1 MGLVGENFK
10 EELRNQVAVRQSKWA
25 VNGRSIED
33 ISVINS
39 NSWLRLASS
48 VNISTKG
55 AEGYLKKIAQT
66 RVDTLKEIFNTK
78 EDDELA
84 KNFVLTGGSAI
95 ATEAVV
101 ADVSSIT
108 GLSSRSGINTAGTY
122 TLNSTQTAYGVDGDT
137 FGYRPMP
144 GLESA
149 TVSFY
154 NRGTLS
160 KADIKIKANSP
171 EQLSIIELLY
181 MRPGYTILLE
191 WGHEKYYDN
200 TGAVAEISYSG
211 GITDPFK
218 LFFKKEVGK
227 SVGRD
232 QMQSTIDQERTLRNY
247 NYDAFYGVVTNF
259 NWSVGNDGTYDIT
272 INAIS
277 TGAIVESLKITT
289 KPSESQA
296 EETKQKLA
304 DKNKKKEN
312 PSGDSNAPQPEPEPV
327 DNSFTGQLYKNK
339 ERSVIHNRLYDFIYA
354 LQQDEFLDRNKIT
367 TILFKGSKFGE
378 FSFRDQKAVVPA
390 GAVAFPKKSTEDKGQ
405 ESAYYIIFD
414 YLLILLEL
422 NTGLYSKDGTAL
434 IKQDLGVKPIVTIPG
449 PLSSDP
455 GVCWIP
461 PTAFTSAVS
470 DPVEKEKELAN
481 IGVTEEF
488 LAEVAKKIG
497 MEPPEPIGKPQI
509 KITAGQLMGFNEKI
523 KSAEDQKKLGNLDG
537 AIEKAEKALKELR
550 DRIAYIEQYGT
561 GFKNLKED
569 VAQGKE
575 QIKQQEAQLVEL
587 KKLSVES
594 GTEVG
599 SKKTGEYTI
608 SGTTNIDKPL
618 GQVLDFHTYYTNTQV
633 TVTDGLPSPI
643 PTPDGFEN
651 KEKDDFI
658 GYLNSVYLNI
668 EFIVEQFE
676 SNIDKDGNVNII
688 EFLQGILTGVSAAF
702 GDINVLKCRV
712 NDDTNTLEIYDEGSF
727 IKNKK
732 TQTVFKTY
740 GVAPDTSASLLKNLS
755 ISAKISKEFT
765 TMISVGAQANS
776 NRIGT
781 NATGFGEFNRGLV
794 DRIDPVKVETTEEKT
809 PYRLFAELAQRTWN
823 TVQSAYPAHKGI
835 IFDESE
841 FKNIGGSSE
850 NEESS
855 AFDLTSD
862 IGSLKSLY
870 RDYAKFVLGHFS
882 GVDQRIP
889 PPFFI
894 PFDIDL
900 SMKGLSG
907 VKIYSQFG
915 MEDTLLPQSYTG
927 KVNYVVTN
935 VTHKISKNNWDTDL
949 KALTVPAL
957 DAEPGSRDAT
967 TATPSRKELKSS
979 PSSPRVTATGKTWD
993 KLNTAQRATAVE
1005 LYNALIRY
1013 NFTDKQARAVLGIV
1027 SKESGFIP
1035 QREGSYKD
1043 TSAARIRKIFE
1054 KRFNGWSDS
1063 QIDALKVDDNKFYS
1077 YIYQNIIGNGDK
1089 NTGDGYKFRGRGL
1102 NQLTGR
1108 ANYEYYQNYYVKN
1121 GSKGGTI
1128 DIVNNPDS
1136 INQKDANGV
1145 YKVAVELCAL
1155 YYVRGRQLHKDY
1167 YAQYQDDQ
1175 QKAIYTITK
1184 ETAGWGKPDTG
1195 NIWQEGYAKATAFVG
1210 TLPETI
1216 V

>member
-25 VNGRSIED
+25 INGRSIED

-55 AEGYLKKIAQT
+55 AEGYLKKTTQK
-66 RVDTLKEIFNTK
+66 RVDTLKETFNIK
-78 EDDELA
+78 GDDELA

-95 ATEAVV
+95 ATE
-101 ADVSSIT
+101 T
-108 GLSSRSGINTAGTY
+108 GLSSRLGINTAGTY

-149 TVSFY
+149 AVSFY

-200 TGAVAEISYSG
+200 TGAVAEISNSG

-218 LFFKKEVGK
+218 LFFKNEVGEP
-227 SVGRD
+227 VGRD

-289 KPSESQA
+289 KPSESEA
-296 EETKQKLA
+296 EEVKQKLA

-312 PSGDSNAPQPEPEPV
+312 PSEDSSAPQPEPNPV
-327 DNSFTGQLYKNK
+327 DNSFQGQLYKNR

-354 LQQDEFLDRNKIT
+354 LQQDEFLDRDKIT

-390 GAVAFPKKSTEDKGQ
+390 GAIAFPKKSTAEGEGQ

-434 IKQDLGVKPIVTIPG
+434 IKQDLGVKPIATIPG

-461 PTAFTSAVS
+461 PTAFTSAVY

-488 LAEVAKKIG
+488 LEEVAKKIG
-497 MEPPEPIGKPQI
+497 QEPPEPIGKPKI

-523 KSAEDQKKLGNLDG
+523 KSAEDQKKLDNLDG
-537 AIEKAEKALKELR
+537 AIEKAEKALEELR

-561 GFKNLKED
+561 GTGNKDEV
-569 VAQGKE
+569 VAQAKE
-575 QIKQQEAQLVEL
+575 QLKQQEAQLKEL
-587 KKLSVES
+587 KELSVES

-608 SGTTNIDKPL
+608 SGTTNIDKPA
-618 GQVLDFHTYYTNTQV
+618 GQVLDFHTYYTSTQV
-633 TVTDGLPSPI
+633 GYDNLPYKV

-727 IKNKK
+727 IRNTK

-823 TVQSAYPAHKGI
+823 TVQAVYPAHKGI

-841 FKNIGGSSE
+841 FKNIGRGKPSSE
-850 NEESS
+850 
-855 AFDLTSD
+855 FDLTSD
-862 IGSLKSLY
+862 VGSLKSLY

-979 PSSPRVTATGKTWD
+979 PSSPRVTAVGKTWD
-993 KLNTAQRATAVE
+993 KLNTTQRTTAVE

-1035 QREGSYKD
+1035 QREGSYRR
-1043 TSAARIRKIFE
+1043 TSAARIRKIFG
-1054 KRFNGWSDS
+1054 KRFNGWSDAE
-1063 QIDALKVDDNKFYS
+1063 IDALKVDDNKFYS

-1108 ANYEYYQNYYVKN
+1108 ANYEYYQKFYVQN

-1128 DIVNNPDS
+1128 DIVNTPDS

-1155 YYVRGRQLHKDY
+1155 YYVRGRQLHKNY

>member
-10 EELRNQVAVRQSKWA
+10 EELRNQVAIRQSKWA

-66 RVDTLKEIFNTK
+66 RVNTLKELFNTK
-78 EDDELA
+78 GDDELA

-95 ATEAVV
+95 ATE
-101 ADVSSIT
+101 T
-108 GLSSRSGINTAGTY
+108 GLSSRSGINTSGTY
-122 TLNSTQTAYGVDGDT
+122 TLNNTQTAYGVDGDT

-218 LFFKKEVGK
+218 LFFKNEVGK
-227 SVGRD
+227 AVGRD

-289 KPSESQA
+289 KPSESEA
-296 EETKQKLA
+296 EEIKQKLA

-312 PSGDSNAPQPEPEPV
+312 PSEDSSAPQPEPKPV
-327 DNSFTGQLYKNK
+327 DNSFTGQLYKNR
-339 ERSVIHNRLYDFIYA
+339 ERSVIHNRLYDFIEA
-354 LQQDEFLDRNKIT
+354 LQQDEFLDRDKIT

-390 GAVAFPKKSTEDKGQ
+390 GAIAFPKKSTAEGEGQ

-422 NTGLYSKDGTAL
+422 NTGLYNKDGSAL
-434 IKQDLGVKPIVTIPG
+434 IKQDLGVKPIATIPG

-488 LAEVAKKIG
+488 LEEVAKKTG
-497 MEPPEPIGKPQI
+497 QEPPEPIGKPKI

-523 KSAEDQKKLGNLDG
+523 KSAEDQKKLDNLDG
-537 AIEKAEKALKELR
+537 VIEKAEKALEELR
-550 DRIAYIEQYGT
+550 NRIANIEQYGT
-561 GFKNLKED
+561 GTGNQDEV
-569 VAQGKE
+569 VAAAKE
-575 QIKQQEAQLVEL
+575 QLKQQEAQLVEL

-633 TVTDGLPSPI
+633 TATDGLPSPI

-740 GVAPDTSASLLKNLS
+740 GVTPDTSASLLKNLS

-794 DRIDPVKVETTEEKT
+794 DRIDPVKVETT
-809 PYRLFAELAQRTWN
+809 
-823 TVQSAYPAHKGI
+823 
-835 IFDESE
+835 
-841 FKNIGGSSE
+841 
-850 NEESS
+850 
-855 AFDLTSD
+855 
-862 IGSLKSLY
+862 
-870 RDYAKFVLGHFS
+870 
-882 GVDQRIP
+882 
-889 PPFFI
+889 
-894 PFDIDL
+894 
-900 SMKGLSG
+900 
-907 VKIYSQFG
+907 
-915 MEDTLLPQSYTG
+915 
-927 KVNYVVTN
+927 
-935 VTHKISKNNWDTDL
+935 
-949 KALTVPAL
+949 
-957 DAEPGSRDAT
+957 
-967 TATPSRKELKSS
+967 
-979 PSSPRVTATGKTWD
+979 
-993 KLNTAQRATAVE
+993 
-1005 LYNALIRY
+1005 
-1013 NFTDKQARAVLGIV
+1013 
-1027 SKESGFIP
+1027 
-1035 QREGSYKD
+1035 
-1043 TSAARIRKIFE
+1043 
-1054 KRFNGWSDS
+1054 
-1063 QIDALKVDDNKFYS
+1063 
-1077 YIYQNIIGNGDK
+1077 
-1089 NTGDGYKFRGRGL
+1089 
-1102 NQLTGR
+1102 
-1108 ANYEYYQNYYVKN
+1108 
-1121 GSKGGTI
+1121 
-1128 DIVNNPDS
+1128 
-1136 INQKDANGV
+1136 
-1145 YKVAVELCAL
+1145 
-1155 YYVRGRQLHKDY
+1155 
-1167 YAQYQDDQ
+1167 
-1175 QKAIYTITK
+1175 
-1184 ETAGWGKPDTG
+1184 
-1195 NIWQEGYAKATAFVG
+1195 
-1210 TLPETI
+1210 
-1216 V
+1216 

>member
-55 AEGYLKKIAQT
+55 AEGYLKKIAQK

-78 EDDELA
+78 GDDELA

-95 ATEAVV
+95 ATE
-101 ADVSSIT
+101 T
-108 GLSSRSGINTAGTY
+108 GLSSRSGISTAGTY
-122 TLNSTQTAYGVDGDT
+122 TLNNTQTAYGVDGDT

-154 NRGTLS
+154 NKGTLS

-218 LFFKKEVGK
+218 LFFKNEVGK

-296 EETKQKLA
+296 DEIKQKLA
-304 DKNKKKEN
+304 DKNKKEEN
-312 PSGDSNAPQPEPEPV
+312 PSEDSSAPQPEPDPV
-327 DNSFTGQLYKNK
+327 DSSSIGQFSKNRD
-339 ERSVIHNRLYDFIYA
+339 RSVIHNRLYDFIFA
-354 LQQDEFLDRNKIT
+354 LQRDEYLDRDKIS

-390 GAVAFPKKSTEDKGQ
+390 GAIALPKKSTAEGQGQ

-434 IKQDLGVKPIVTIPG
+434 IKQDLGVKPIATIPG

-470 DPVEKEKELAN
+470 DPVEKQKELAN
-481 IGVTEEF
+481 TGTTEEF
-488 LAEVAKKIG
+488 LEEVLKKTG
-497 MEPPEPIGKPQI
+497 QEPPEPIGKPKI
-509 KITAGQLMGFNEKI
+509 KITAGQLK
-523 KSAEDQKKLGNLDG
+523 GNDAAG
-537 AIEKAEKALKELR
+537 RAGGEL
-550 DRIAYIEQYGT
+550 ET
-561 GFKNLKED
+561 ELVVKN
-569 VAQGKE
+569 V
-575 QIKQQEAQLVEL
+575 
-587 KKLSVES
+587 
-594 GTEVG
+594 
-599 SKKTGEYTI
+599 GEYTI
-608 SGTTNIDKPL
+608 SGTTHIDKPA
-618 GQVLDFHTYYTNTQV
+618 GSVLNFQTYYTNTAEGV
-633 TVTDGLPSPI
+633 DGLPYEV
-643 PTPDGFEN
+643 PTPDAFEN

-688 EFLQGILTGVSAAF
+688 EFLQSILTGVSAAF

-712 NDDTNTLEIYDEGSF
+712 NDDINTLEIYDEGSF
-727 IKNKK
+727 IRNTN

-765 TMISVGAQANS
+765 NMITAGAQANS
-776 NRIGT
+776 NRIGI

-823 TVQSAYPAHKGI
+823 TVQIVYPAHKGI
-835 IFDESE
+835 ISDESE
-841 FKNIGGSSE
+841 FKNIGDDGSE
-850 NEESS
+850 
-855 AFDLTSD
+855 FDLTSD
-862 IGSLKSLY
+862 VGSLKSLY

-907 VKIYSQFG
+907 VKIFSQFG

-927 KVNYVVTN
+927 KVNYVITN

-957 DAEPGSRDAT
+957 DTEPGSRVAT
-967 TATPSRKELKSS
+967 TTTPPRKGQSSGS
-979 PSSPRVTATGKTWD
+979 PSPPRVSATGTVWD
-993 KLNTAQRATAVE
+993 KLNATQRATAVE
-1005 LYNALIRY
+1005 LYNTLRSY
-1013 NFTDKQARAVLGIV
+1013 NFTDKQARAILGIV

-1035 QREGSYKD
+1035 QREGSYKN
-1043 TSAARIRKIFE
+1043 TSASRIRSV
-1054 KRFNGWSDS
+1054 FNMRKSVAALSDA
-1063 QIDALKVDDNKFYS
+1063 QIDALKVDDIKWFDFLYHGIN
-1077 YIYQNIIGNGDK
+1077 GNGPEGS
-1089 NTGDGYKFRGRGL
+1089 GDGFKYRGRGL

-1108 ANYEYYQNYYVKN
+1108 DNYEAYQKLYEKN
-1121 GSKGGTI
+1121 GSKGGI
-1128 DIVNNPDS
+1128 VDIVNNPDS
-1136 INQKDANGV
+1136 INQKDANGA

-1155 YYVRGRQLHKDY
+1155 FYVNGRQRHKKY
-1167 YAQYQDDQ
+1167 YAEYQDDQ
-1175 QKAIYTITK
+1175 QKAIYTMTK
-1184 ETAGWGKPDTG
+1184 QTAGWGSSDTG
-1195 NIWQEGYAKATAFVG
+1195 RTWQEGYAKATAFVE

-1216 V
+1216 A

>member
-55 AEGYLKKIAQT
+55 AEGYLKKTAQK
-66 RVDTLKEIFNTK
+66 RVDTLKETFNTK
-78 EDDELA
+78 GDDELA

-95 ATEAVV
+95 ATE
-101 ADVSSIT
+101 T

-149 TVSFY
+149 AVSFY

-200 TGAVAEISYSG
+200 TGAVAEISNSG

-218 LFFKKEVGK
+218 LFFKNEVGEP
-227 SVGRD
+227 VGRD

-277 TGAIVESLKITT
+277 TGAIVESLTIST
-289 KPSESQA
+289 KPSISEV

-304 DKNKKKEN
+304 DKNKEKEN
-312 PSGDSNAPQPEPEPV
+312 PSEGSDDSQPELEVV
-327 DNSFTGQLYKNK
+327 DNSFQAQLYKNR

-354 LQQDEFLDRNKIT
+354 LQGDTNGALSRDKIT

-390 GAVAFPKKSTEDKGQ
+390 GALAFDKKSDAEFQ

-422 NTGLYSKDGTAL
+422 NTSLYSKDGTAL
-434 IKQDLGVKPIVTIPG
+434 IKQDLGVKPIATIPG

-461 PTAFTSAVS
+461 PTAFTSTVI
-470 DPVEKEKELAN
+470 DPIVQQEEVGA
-481 IGVTEEF
+481 TEEE
-488 LAEVAKKIG
+488 LQKIIKEVG
-497 MEPPEPIGKPQI
+497 PPPPGEQIIEDLKTLNRKPQI
-509 KITAGQLMGFNEKI
+509 KITTGQLQGNDAVGRAGGESETEIGVKSLGEYVILGEKH
-523 KSAEDQKKLGNLDG
+523 LP
-537 AIEKAEKALKELR
+537 
-550 DRIAYIEQYGT
+550 
-561 GFKNLKED
+561 
-569 VAQGKE
+569 
-575 QIKQQEAQLVEL
+575 
-587 KKLSVES
+587 ES
-594 GTEVG
+594 G
-599 SKKTGEYTI
+599 
-608 SGTTNIDKPL
+608 L
-618 GQVLDFHTYYTNTQV
+618 VLDFHTYYTNTRE
-633 TVTDGLPSPI
+633 DALGSPSEI
-643 PTPDGFEN
+643 PTPDASEN
-651 KEKDDFI
+651 KQKDDFI
-658 GYLNSVYLNI
+658 GYLNNVYVNI

-676 SNIDKDGNVNII
+676 SSIDKDGNVNTI
-688 EFLQGILTGVSAAF
+688 EFLQSILDGISAAL

-727 IKNKK
+727 IRNTN

-765 TMISVGAQANS
+765 NMITVGAQANS

-781 NATGFGEFNRGLV
+781 NATGFGEFNKGLV
-794 DRIDPVKVETTEEKT
+794 DRIEPEKIETSEEQKT

-823 TVQSAYPAHKGI
+823 TVQAVYPFEEGI
-835 IFDESE
+835 LSNSPESQSDTDNFFSGYGE
-841 FKNIGGSSE
+841 
-850 NEESS
+850 
-855 AFDLTSD
+855 FDLTSD
-862 IGSLKSLY
+862 VGSLKSLY

-907 VKIYSQFG
+907 VKIFSQFG

-927 KVNYVVTN
+927 KVNYVITN

-957 DAEPGSRDAT
+957 DTKPGSRVAT
-967 TATPSRKELKSS
+967 TTTPPRKGQSS
-979 PSSPRVTATGKTWD
+979 GIPSSPRVSATGRVWD
-993 KLNTAQRATAVE
+993 KLNATQRATAIE
-1005 LYNALIRY
+1005 LYKALIRY
-1013 NFTDKQARAVLGIV
+1013 NFTDKQARAILGIV

-1035 QREGSYKD
+1035 QTERSYRN
-1043 TSAARIRKIFE
+1043 TSASRIRSV
-1054 KRFNGWSDS
+1054 FNMRKSVAALSDA
-1063 QIDALKVDDNKFYS
+1063 QIDALKVDDIKWFDFLYHG
-1077 YIYQNIIGNGDK
+1077 IIGNGPK
-1089 NTGDGYKFRGRGL
+1089 GSGDGFKYRGRGL

-1108 ANYEYYQNYYVKN
+1108 DNYETYQKLYEKN
-1121 GSKGGTI
+1121 GSKGGII

-1136 INQKDANGV
+1136 INQKDANGA

-1155 YYVRGRQLHKDY
+1155 FYVKGRQMHKKY
-1167 YAQYQDDQ
+1167 YAEYQDDQ
-1175 QKAIYTITK
+1175 QKAIYTMTK
-1184 ETAGWGKPDTG
+1184 ETAGWKSPDTG
-1195 NIWQEGYAKATAFVG
+1195 RTWQEGYAKATSFVQ

>member
-10 EELRNQVAVRQSKWA
+10 EELRTQVAVRQSKWA

-55 AEGYLKKIAQT
+55 AEGYLKKIAQK

-78 EDDELA
+78 GDDELA

-95 ATEAVV
+95 ATE
-101 ADVSSIT
+101 T

-218 LFFKKEVGK
+218 LFFKNEVGK

-289 KPSESQA
+289 KLSESQA

-312 PSGDSNAPQPEPEPV
+312 PSEDSSAPQPEPDPV
-327 DNSFTGQLYKNK
+327 DSSSIGQLYKNRD
-339 ERSVIHNRLYDFIYA
+339 RSVIHNRLYDFIEA
-354 LQQDEFLDRNKIT
+354 LQREKYLDRAEIS

-390 GAVAFPKKSTEDKGQ
+390 GAIAIPKKSDAETQ

-434 IKQDLGVKPIVTIPG
+434 IKQDLGVKPIATIPG

-470 DPVEKEKELAN
+470 DPVEKQKELAN
-481 IGVTEEF
+481 TGITQEF
-488 LAEVAKKIG
+488 LEEVSKKTG
-497 MEPPEPIGKPQI
+497 QEPPEPIGKPKI

-523 KSAEDQKKLGNLDG
+523 KSAEDRKKLDNLSG
-537 AIEKAEKALKELR
+537 FIEIAEKALKEFR
-550 DRIAYIEQYGT
+550 DRIAYVEQYGT
-561 GFKNLKED
+561 GIGNSDEI
-569 VAQGKE
+569 VAQAKE
-575 QIKQQEAQLVEL
+575 QIKKQEADLKEL
-587 KKLSVES
+587 KELSVES

-608 SGTTNIDKPL
+608 SGTTHIDKPA
-618 GQVLDFHTYYTNTQV
+618 GAVLNFQTYYTNTAEGV
-633 TVTDGLPSPI
+633 DGLPYVI
-643 PTPDGFEN
+643 PTPDAFEN

-688 EFLQGILTGVSAAF
+688 EFLQGILNGVSAAF

-727 IKNKK
+727 IRNTN

-740 GVAPDTSASLLKNLS
+740 GVAPDRSASLLKNLS

-765 TMISVGAQANS
+765 NMITAGAQANS
-776 NRIGT
+776 NRIGI

-823 TVQSAYPAHKGI
+823 TVQIIYPAHKGI

-841 FKNIGGSSE
+841 FKNIGTDGSEGSQ
-850 NEESS
+850 
-855 AFDLTSD
+855 FDLTSD
-862 IGSLKSLY
+862 VGSLKSLY

-907 VKIYSQFG
+907 VKIFSQFG

-927 KVNYVVTN
+927 KVNYVITN

-957 DAEPGSRDAT
+957 DTEPGSRVAT
-967 TATPSRKELKSS
+967 TATQPRKGQSSGS
-979 PSSPRVTATGKTWD
+979 PSPPRVSATGTVWD
-993 KLNTAQRATAVE
+993 KLNATQRATAVE
-1005 LYNALIRY
+1005 LYNTLRGY
-1013 NFTDKQARAVLGIV
+1013 NFTDKQARAILGIV

-1035 QREGSYKD
+1035 QREGSYKN
-1043 TSAARIRKIFE
+1043 TSASRIRSV
-1054 KRFNGWSDS
+1054 FNMRKSVAALSDA
-1063 QIDALKVDDNKFYS
+1063 QIDALKVDDIKWFDFLYHGIN
-1077 YIYQNIIGNGDK
+1077 GNGPEGS
-1089 NTGDGYKFRGRGL
+1089 GDGFKYRGRGL

-1108 ANYEYYQNYYVKN
+1108 GNYEAYQKLYEKN
-1121 GSKGGTI
+1121 GSKVGII

-1155 YYVRGRQLHKDY
+1155 YYVRGRQLHKKY
-1167 YAQYQDDQ
+1167 YAEYQDDQ
-1175 QKAIYTITK
+1175 QKAIYTMTK
-1184 ETAGWGKPDTG
+1184 ETAGWGSSDTG
-1195 NIWQEGYAKATAFVG
+1195 RTWQEGYAKATAFVE

-1216 V
+1216 A

>member
-55 AEGYLKKIAQT
+55 AEGYLKKTAQK
-66 RVDTLKEIFNTK
+66 RVDTLKETFNIK
-78 EDDELA
+78 GDDELA

-95 ATEAVV
+95 ATE
-101 ADVSSIT
+101 T

-149 TVSFY
+149 AVSFY

-218 LFFKKEVGK
+218 LFFKNEVGEP
-227 SVGRD
+227 VGRD

-277 TGAIVESLKITT
+277 TGAIVESLKIST
-289 KPSESQA
+289 KPSISEV

-304 DKNKKKEN
+304 DKNKEKEN
-312 PSGDSNAPQPEPEPV
+312 PSEGSDDPQSELEVV
-327 DNSFTGQLYKNK
+327 DNSFQAQLYKNR

-354 LQQDEFLDRNKIT
+354 LQGDTNGALSRAKIT
-367 TILFKGSKFGE
+367 QILFKGSKFGE
-378 FSFRDQKAVVPA
+378 FSFREQKAVVPA
-390 GAVAFPKKSTEDKGQ
+390 GAVAFPKKSGAETQ
-405 ESAYYIIFD
+405 ESGYYIIFD

-422 NTGLYSKDGTAL
+422 NTSIYSKNGTAL
-434 IKQDLGVKPIVTIPG
+434 IKQDLGVKPIATIPG

-461 PTAFTSAVS
+461 PTAFTSTVI
-470 DPVEKEKELAN
+470 DPTVQQEEVGA
-481 IGVTEEF
+481 TEEE
-488 LAEVAKKIG
+488 LEKIIKEVG
-497 MEPPEPIGKPQI
+497 PPPPGEQINEDLKTLNRKPQI
-509 KITAGQLMGFNEKI
+509 KITTGQLE
-523 KSAEDQKKLGNLDG
+523 GNDAVG
-537 AIEKAEKALKELR
+537 RAGGESETEI
-550 DRIAYIEQYGT
+550 GV
-561 GFKNLKED
+561 KNLGEY
-569 VAQGKE
+569 VILGKDH
-575 QIKQQEAQLVEL
+575 LP
-587 KKLSVES
+587 ES
-594 GTEVG
+594 G
-599 SKKTGEYTI
+599 
-608 SGTTNIDKPL
+608 L
-618 GQVLDFHTYYTNTQV
+618 VLDFHTYYTNTQE
-633 TVTDGLPSPI
+633 DALGSPSEI
-643 PTPDGFEN
+643 PTPDAFEN
-651 KEKDDFI
+651 KQKDDFI
-658 GYLNSVYLNI
+658 GYLNNVYVNI

-676 SNIDKDGNVNII
+676 SSIDKDGNVSII
-688 EFLQGILTGVSAAF
+688 EFLQGILDGISAAL
-702 GDINVLKCRV
+702 GDINKLKCRV

-727 IKNKK
+727 IRNTN

-740 GVAPDTSASLLKNLS
+740 GVAPDASASLLKNLS

-765 TMISVGAQANS
+765 NMITVGAQANS

-781 NATGFGEFNRGLV
+781 NATGFGEFNKGLV
-794 DRIDPVKVETTEEKT
+794 DRIEPEKIETSEEQKT

-823 TVQSAYPAHKGI
+823 TVQAVYPFEEGI
-835 IFDESE
+835 LSNSPESQSDTGNFFSRQRQGE
-841 FKNIGGSSE
+841 
-850 NEESS
+850 
-855 AFDLTSD
+855 FDLTSD
-862 IGSLKSLY
+862 VGSLKSLY

-907 VKIYSQFG
+907 VKIFSQFG

-927 KVNYVVTN
+927 KVNYVITN

-957 DAEPGSRDAT
+957 DTKPGSRVAT
-967 TATPSRKELKSS
+967 TTTPPRKELKSS

-1035 QREGSYKD
+1035 QREGSYKN
-1043 TSAARIRKIFE
+1043 TSAARIRKIFG

-1063 QIDALKVDDNKFYS
+1063 EIDALKVDDTKFYN

-1136 INQKDANGV
+1136 VNQKDANGV

-1155 YYVRGRQLHKDY
+1155 YYVRGRQLHKNY